1 MHILK
6 PKIYIFC
13 FFLINFMHVQ
23 IDDNGSI
30 NLFSEINK
38 IIEANTFKIW

>member
-1 MHILK
+1 
-6 PKIYIFC
+6 
-13 FFLINFMHVQ
+13 MHVQ

-38 IIEANTFKIW
+38 IIEASTFKIW